1 MYISSRGGGRPLT
14 SGWFGYV
21 LVASLAFPN
30 VTSNQ
35 SARADSGP
43 WHFVGSSVQ
52 PGGDQ
57 AQTAIPVAHG
67 DQASRIDCPKGT
79 MKLLKEAAPYPSLA
93 IRFGHEGRVIL
104 FLTFGSSGAPIDIRI
119 DESSGFRELDK
130 AAEDTARNWRIT
142 HAECIPKKGAVVRV
156 PIDFDLHR
164 Q

>member
-1 MYISSRGGGRPLT
+1 LTRG
-14 SGWFGYV
+14 SFGYL

-35 SARADSGP
+35 PVRADNGP
-43 WHFVGSSVQ
+43 WHFVDSSVQ

-57 AQTAIPVAHG
+57 ARTAIQAAHG
-67 DQASRIDCPKGT
+67 NQASRIDCPKGT
-79 MKLLKEAAPYPSLA
+79 MKLMKEAAPYPSLA
-93 IRFGHEGRVIL
+93 IRLGHEGRVIL
-104 FLTFGSSGAPIDIRI
+104 LLTFGSSGAPMDIQI

-142 HAECIPKKGAVVRV
+142 HAECIPEKGAVVRV